1 MACRVSAPRRYTA
14 SRFYRIRGQKIHPR
28 SHSHLHT
35 ASQICC
41 NTAPRLPRAYQS
53 NLHILSPPNGRIEAE
68 ILPYTR
74 RYTIIYKFFYISMV
88 VFPHKYVIIHDEI
101 WQSASVFSLF
111 SINIVSCNPTDI
123 PCIFEIFRRQ
133 HIPLAP

>member
-1 MACRVSAPRRYTA
+1 MSMQIKNKSQEYA
-14 SRFYRIRGQKIHPR
+14 S
-28 SHSHLHT
+28 
-35 ASQICC
+35 
-41 NTAPRLPRAYQS
+41 
-53 NLHILSPPNGRIEAE
+53 ILSALLFYQIYARLKVVAVLLNNCSN
-68 ILPYTR
+68 
-74 RYTIIYKFFYISMV
+74 TIIYKFFYISMV